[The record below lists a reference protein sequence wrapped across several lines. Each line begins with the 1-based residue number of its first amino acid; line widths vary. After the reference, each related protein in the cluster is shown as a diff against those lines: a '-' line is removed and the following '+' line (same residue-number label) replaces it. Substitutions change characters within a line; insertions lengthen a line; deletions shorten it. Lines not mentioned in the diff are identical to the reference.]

1 MYPGVTWIVRLPRQ
15 RFEKVVVLHVDVRW
29 DLVGCSRTRPADRQV
44 LARRVEIV
52 ADMGEGPGAVQCRQ
66 RLRIRA
72 DLLEVGKVRGQ
83 DFQVSSVHR
92 NPAPAPN
99 GRVSVNV
106 APLEFDVVRLLRHP
120 RFAPVTERD
129 HIVQER
135 SGRWRDL
142 EAHETEV
149 VSSWRGGENGSSGG
163 GDRGEEMRIRGANP
177 DAHRRE
183 LRVRRACPNGDIPT
197 AALQWQGIRP
207 SVDRARREADCV
219 TWLRLIE
226 CRLEIGTRR
235 DINRVRGEEPLGS
248 GRYSDGAPSDH
259 DGAYRDRAKG
269 PPGRGSWHQ
278 TAPCRSGP
286 ILLFVQLSLDD
297 WTSQAAIPT
306 GERGGNLRTRATGTP
321 PGSLPHRLHGRLRSL
336 GMR

>member
-1 MYPGVTWIVRLPRQ
+1 MYPGVVGIVRLQRQ
-15 RFEKVVVLHVDVRW
+15 RFEKVVVLHVDGRR
-29 DLVGCSRTRPADRQV
+29 DLIRNSRIRPAEHQV
-44 LARRVEIV
+44 LARRLEVVVENREW
-52 ADMGEGPGAVQCRQ
+52 ACAGPPRQ

-72 DLLEVGKVRGQ
+72 DLLEVGEVRGQ
-83 DFQVSSVHR
+83 DLQVPSVHR
-92 NPAPAPN
+92 DPAPAPN

-106 APLEFDVVRLLRHP
+106 APFEFDVVRLLRHV

-135 SGRWRDL
+135 SGSWSDL

-149 VSSWRGGENGSSGG
+149 VGSGRGGENGSSGG

-183 LRVRRACPNGDIPT
+183 LRVRRTRPNGDIPT
-197 AALQWQGIRP
+197 AALQWQGKRP

-235 DINRVRGEEPLGS
+235 DINRVRGEEPLVS
-248 GRYSDGAPSDH
+248 GRYSDGAPYDH

-269 PPGRGSWHQ
+269 PPGCGSWHQ

-286 ILLFVQLSLDD
+286 ILLSSNYLS
-297 WTSQAAIPT
+297 TIGRPRQ
-306 GERGGNLRTRATGTP
+306 R
-321 PGSLPHRLHGRLRSL
+321 SLPENEMGISELVPQVSRPDRFRIGVTDAFDP
-336 GMR
+336 

>member
-52 ADMGEGPGAVQCRQ
+52 VDNGEWACAAPSRQ

-99 GRVSVNV
+99 GRVSVNI
-106 APLEFDVVRLLRHP
+106 APLEFDIVRLLRLL

-149 VSSWRGGENGSSGG
+149 VSSWRGGENESSGG

-183 LRVRRACPNGDIPT
+183 LRVRRARPNGDIPT
-197 AALQWQGIRP
+197 AALQWQGKTPRVAKARP
-207 SVDRARREADCV
+207 QADWV
-219 TWLRLIE
+219 
-226 CRLEIGTRR
+226 
-235 DINRVRGEEPLGS
+235 
-248 GRYSDGAPSDH
+248 
-259 DGAYRDRAKG
+259 
-269 PPGRGSWHQ
+269 
-278 TAPCRSGP
+278 PC
-286 ILLFVQLSLDD
+286 
-297 WTSQAAIPT
+297 
-306 GERGGNLRTRATGTP
+306 
-321 PGSLPHRLHGRLRSL
+321 
-336 GMR
+336 